1 LVLWF
6 LSCGLLLCAQDLP
19 RPFAKLRAL
28 DLDKAAADVVAAL

>member
-1 LVLWF
+1 VAQHLTPPPRA
-6 LSCGLLLCAQDLP
+6 LSQDLP